1 MRDQMNS
8 ISHKTALALVFTAGL
23 SLAATQAL
31 ADSYDFEQAGKS
43 ENQVYTPPQ
52 TVGNGA
58 EIHTQPT
65 HTTTTANTQA
75 VEGKAKHDNVSGA
88 SEAGQSLGEDAATA
102 AKAVG
107 DTTREVTTTIGHTAR
122 DTTKTIGHSTRD
134 FFRGIGDGLRKA
146 W

>member
-8 ISHKTALALVFTAGL
+8 LSHKTALALVFTAGL

-43 ENQVYTPPQ
+43 ENKVYVPPQ
-52 TVGNGA
+52 KLGTGA
-58 EIHTQPT
+58 EIHSQPT
-65 HTTTTANTQA
+65 HTTTTNTEV

-134 FFRGIGDGLRKA
+134 FFRGIGDGIRKA

>member
-1 MRDQMNS
+1 MRHQMNS
-8 ISHKTALALVFTAGL
+8 TSHKTALALVFTAGL
-23 SLAATQAL
+23 SLATTQAL

-43 ENQVYTPPQ
+43 ENQVAPQPQ
-52 TVGNGA
+52 TLGTGA

-65 HTTTTANTQA
+65 HTTTTTNTEV
-75 VEGKAKHDNVSGA
+75 VEGKAKHDDVSDA
-88 SEAGQSLGEDAATA
+88 SEAGESLGEDAATA

-122 DTTKTIGHSTRD
+122 DTTKTIGHTTRD
-134 FFRGIGDGLRKA
+134 FFRGIGDGIRKA